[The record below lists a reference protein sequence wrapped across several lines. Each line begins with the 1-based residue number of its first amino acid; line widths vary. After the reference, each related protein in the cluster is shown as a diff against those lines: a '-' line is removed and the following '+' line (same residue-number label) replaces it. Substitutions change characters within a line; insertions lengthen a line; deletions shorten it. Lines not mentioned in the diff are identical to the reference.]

1 MEYFEFNAANP
12 RNKGNAGKAFIVLR
26 RASVYAM
33 FIAAALILILIPW
46 NAQDGVSQGTV
57 VFYNILII
65 LLVEMP
71 LLGCYFLFRQ
81 LARRYFEY
89 DYFIYGDVM
98 RIVRI
103 SNKLA
108 RKPLIDVN
116 LCDIESVGIYKSE
129 SYSLAETSADKTESY
144 ACNATSPFYMY
155 IAATCE
161 GKRKVLILEYDYLF
175 TTALR
180 RAMKRES
187 AFDRDL
193 LFLLL
198 KEEQAVKNNKSKNS
212 DDDIDNTSPAT
223 QENENSEI

>member
-12 RNKGNAGKAFIVLR
+12 RNRGNAGKVFIILR

-33 FIAAALILILIPW
+33 FIAAALLFHLPW
-46 NAQDGVSQGTV
+46 GARDGVSQGMV
-57 VFYNILII
+57 IFYNILII
-65 LLVEMP
+65 LMVEMP

-103 SNKLA
+103 QNNLV

-116 LCDIESVGIYKSE
+116 LCDIESVGIYKSD

-161 GKRKVLILEYDYLF
+161 GKRKMLILEYDYLF

-187 AFDRDL
+187 AFDKDL
-193 LFLLL
+193 LLLL
-198 KEEQAVKNNKSKNS
+198 RKEEQAVKNGKNTDS
-212 DDDIDNTSPAT
+212 GNETDKVSPIIA
-223 QENENSEI
+223 ENENSEK

>member
-57 VFYNILII
+57 IFYNILII

-116 LCDIESVGIYKSE
+116 LCDIESVGIYKSD

-193 LFLLL
+193 LFLLR

>member
-12 RNKGNAGKAFIVLR
+12 RNRGNAGKTFIILR
-26 RASVYAM
+26 RVSVYAM
-33 FIAAALILILIPW
+33 FIAAALILILLPW
-46 NAQDGVSQGTV
+46 NAREGVSQGTV
-57 VFYNILII
+57 IFYNILII
-65 LLVEMP
+65 LLIEMP

-81 LARRYFEY
+81 LAKRYFEY
-89 DYFIYGDVM
+89 DYFIYDDVM
-98 RIVRI
+98 RIARI
-103 SNKLA
+103 SNNLN

-129 SYSLAETSADKTESY
+129 SYSLAETSADKIESY

-161 GKRKVLILEYDYLF
+161 GKRKVLILEYDYMF

-193 LFLLL
+193 LLILK
-198 KEEQAVKNNKSKNS
+198 KEEQAIKNGKNTDS
-212 DDDIDNTSPAT
+212 GNETDKVSPIIA
-223 QENENSEI
+223 ENENSEK

>member
-12 RNKGNAGKAFIVLR
+12 RNRGNAGKVFIILR
-26 RASVYAM
+26 RASVYTM
-33 FIAAALILILIPW
+33 FIAAALILILLPW
-46 NAQDGVSQGTV
+46 NARDGVSQSTV

-103 SNKLA
+103 QNNLV

-116 LCDIESVGIYKSE
+116 LCDIESVGIYKSD

-161 GKRKVLILEYDYLF
+161 GKRKMLILEYDYLF

-193 LFLLL
+193 LLLL
-198 KEEQAVKNNKSKNS
+198 RKEEQAVQNNKSKNS

-223 QENENSEI
+223 QKNENSEI

>member
-12 RNKGNAGKAFIVLR
+12 RNRGNAGKVFIILR
-26 RASVYAM
+26 RASVYTM
-33 FIAAALILILIPW
+33 FIAAALLFHLPW
-46 NAQDGVSQGTV
+46 GARDGVSQGMV
-57 VFYNILII
+57 IFYNILII
-65 LLVEMP
+65 LMVEMP

-103 SNKLA
+103 QNNLV

-116 LCDIESVGIYKSE
+116 LCDIESVGIYKSD

-144 ACNATSPFYMY
+144 ACNATSPFYLY

-161 GKRKVLILEYDYLF
+161 GKRKMLILEYDYLF

-193 LFLLL
+193 LLLL
-198 KEEQAVKNNKSKNS
+198 RKEEQAVKNNKSKNS

-223 QENENSEI
+223 QKNENSEI

>member
-81 LARRYFEY
+81 LAKRYFEY

-103 SNKLA
+103 SNNLA

-116 LCDIESVGIYKSE
+116 LCDIESVGIYKSD

-193 LFLLL
+193 LLLL
-198 KEEQAVKNNKSKNS
+198 RQEEQAVKNNKSKNS
-212 DDDIDNTSPAT
+212 DDDIDNTSPTT

>member
-46 NAQDGVSQGTV
+46 NGQDGVSQGTV

-81 LARRYFEY
+81 LAKRYFEY

-103 SNKLA
+103 SNNLA

-116 LCDIESVGIYKSE
+116 LCDIESVGIYKSD

-193 LFLLL
+193 LLLL
-198 KEEQAVKNNKSKNS
+198 RKEEQAVKNNKSKNS
-212 DDDIDNTSPAT
+212 DDDIDNTSPVT

>member
-12 RNKGNAGKAFIVLR
+12 RNRGNAGKAFIFLR

-57 VFYNILII
+57 IFYNILII

-129 SYSLAETSADKTESY
+129 SYSLAETSADKIESY

-193 LFLLL
+193 LFLLR

-212 DDDIDNTSPAT
+212 DDDIDNTSPVT

>member
-57 VFYNILII
+57 IFYNILII

-116 LCDIESVGIYKSE
+116 LCDIESVGIYKSD

-193 LFLLL
+193 LFLLR

-212 DDDIDNTSPAT
+212 DADIDNTSPAT

>member
-12 RNKGNAGKAFIVLR
+12 RNRGNAGKVFIILR
-26 RASVYAM
+26 RVSVYAM
-33 FIAAALILILIPW
+33 FIAAALLFHLPW
-46 NAQDGVSQGTV
+46 GARDGVSQGMV
-57 VFYNILII
+57 IFYNILII
-65 LLVEMP
+65 LMVEMP

-103 SNKLA
+103 QNNLV

-116 LCDIESVGIYKSE
+116 LCDIESVGIYKSD

-161 GKRKVLILEYDYLF
+161 GKRKMLILEYDYLF

-193 LFLLL
+193 LLLL
-198 KEEQAVKNNKSKNS
+198 RKEEQAVKNNKSKNS
-212 DDDIDNTSPAT
+212 DDDIDNTSPT
-223 QENENSEI
+223 TLENENSEI

>member
-46 NAQDGVSQGTV
+46 NAQDGDSQGTV
-57 VFYNILII
+57 VLNNIQII

-129 SYSLAETSADKTESY
+129 SYSLAETSANKTESY

-193 LFLLL
+193 LFLLR

>member
-193 LFLLL
+193 LFLLR